1 MATGTTPRI
10 PIQPVED
17 PILCNPYAE
26 PTEHWVFDPV
36 TGEAQKQ
43 SGRREACYWYSTER
57 ARGVEYQGRLFAEE
71 NRVPLDLI
79 NDLRSDVRRWRD
91 SRYEGATPVTKQ
103 LLAEWNRPDR
113 ARRLF
118 FCQREAVET
127 VIYLAEIRLS
137 EKQTR
142 FKPRFSEAHLS
153 KLADQPENPDWTAL
167 RRLGCKMATGSG
179 KTVVMAMLAA
189 WTLCNR
195 GQNPGDDR
203 FPASI
208 LVVCPNLTV
217 KERLQVLRPDVTGN
231 YYDAFHIVPSKL
243 RPLMRA
249 GRILITNWHAF
260 ATESPHAEG
269 GKNFAVVDKGEE
281 SPAAFTRRLLGDLAD
296 HGPIL
301 VLNDEAHHCYRPAP
315 IAEPLAG
322 DDAKAARSDREE
334 ATVWISGLDRINRGC
349 GVRFCADLSATPFYI
364 PGSGHPEGKPFPWL
378 VSDFGL
384 VDAIESG
391 ITKIPRLPVSDTT
404 GRPDPMYFRLWDH
417 ITGDLS
423 PGERLAGKA
432 GKPKPDVVYRKAE
445 AALQT
450 LAGQWVE
457 RFQLVSCASDTTDK
471 TPPVLIVVCDNVNIA
486 EVFFRNISGETTVEA
501 VDPDEETGEDD
512 AGDED
517 EPAPRQRAKK
527 PKPRVV
533 HGRGKVFP
541 EFFSNTPDAPRRTVR
556 IDSRLLEQAE
566 SDDPNVKNR
575 DAAEEL
581 RRIVATV
588 GRVGEPGE
596 QVRCVVSV
604 AMLTEGWDANNVTHI
619 LGLRA
624 FRSQLLCEQVVGR
637 GLRRMDYTPD
647 PATGRLTAE
656 YVDVYG
662 IPFSIIPFKGREV
675 KQTAPEDRP
684 KNHVHALPARKAFEI
699 RYPVVEG
706 YAFDLRRN
714 AIKADVPAME
724 GLRVEPE
731 HEPTAVFVK
740 PQVGFRVGRP
750 SALGP
755 GQFVEQDRAEYYASN
770 HPQTIQ
776 FEITRQVVNG
786 LVGTDPQSAPDPKG
800 NPKLRL
806 QARHRLFPQV
816 FRVVQEYVETK
827 VDFRGVHPCE
837 LGLEKY
843 VNRIYERL
851 LSAIEPND
859 AEGESPLLPILD
871 RYEPIGTTADVNFLT
886 VRRCVGTEKS
896 HINQVVLDT
905 ETWEQSTAFRLEQ
918 SPRVAFYARND
929 ELGMVIGYDYEGQP
943 HAYQPDF
950 LVRLTDGRTVVLE
963 TKGYLMDQDRAKHA
977 AAKRWVSAVNH
988 WGQLGAWAFSVCS
1001 DPQRLG
1007 DLLAGL

>member
-1 MATGTTPRI
+1 MAIGTTAQI

-17 PILCNPYAE
+17 PILCNPYEE
-26 PTEHWVFDPV
+26 PTEHWVFDQA
-36 TGEAQKQ
+36 TGEAQRQ
-43 SGRREACYWYSTER
+43 PGRREACYWFRTER
-57 ARGVEYQGRLFAEE
+57 AHGVEYQGRLFAEE
-71 NRVPLDLI
+71 NRVPLDLV
-79 NDLRSDVRRWRD
+79 NDLRSDVRRWRE

-118 FCQREAVET
+118 FCQCEAVET
-127 VIYLAEIRLS
+127 IVYLAEIRLAG
-137 EKQTR
+137 R
-142 FKPRFSEAHLS
+142 RPRFHPRFTDAHLG
-153 KLADQPENPDWTAL
+153 KLADQPDDPGWPAL

-179 KTVVMAMLAA
+179 KTVVMAMLTA

-195 GQNPGDDR
+195 GQSPGDDR
-203 FPASI
+203 FPASV

-217 KERLQVLRPDVTGN
+217 KERLQVLRPDVAGN
-231 YYDAFHIVPSKL
+231 YYDAFHLVPAKL

-249 GRILITNWHAF
+249 GRILVTNWHAF
-260 ATESPHAEG
+260 APESPHAEG
-269 GKNFAVVDKGEE
+269 GKTFAVVDKGEE
-281 SPAAFTRRLLGDLAD
+281 SPEAFTHRLLGELAD
-296 HGPIL
+296 RGPIL

-315 IAEPLAG
+315 VESPLTG
-322 DDAKAARSDREE
+322 EDARAAKSDREE
-334 ATVWISGLDRINRGC
+334 ATVWVSGLDRINRAC
-349 GVRFCADLSATPFYI
+349 GIRFCADLSATPFYI
-364 PGSGHPEGKPFPWL
+364 AGSGHPEGKPFPWL

-417 ITGDLS
+417 ITDGLL

-445 AALQT
+445 PALAT
-450 LAGQWVE
+450 LAAQWVE
-457 RFQLVSCASDTTDK
+457 RFGLLASASDATDK

-486 EVFFRNISGETTVEA
+486 EVFYRNISGETTVE
-501 VDPDEETGEDD
+501 VVEPDDETDEDD
-512 AGDED
+512 DG
-517 EPAPRQRAKK
+517 PAPRSRAKK
-527 PKPRVV
+527 PKQRVV
-533 HGRGKVFP
+533 YGRGRVFP
-541 EFFSNTPDAPRRTVR
+541 EHFSNTREAPRRTVR
-556 IDSRLLEQAE
+556 IDSKLLEQAE

-588 GRVGEPGE
+588 GRPGEPGE

-637 GLRRMDYTPD
+637 GLRRMDYTAD

-662 IPFSIIPFKGREV
+662 IPFSIIPFKGRET
-675 KQTAPEDRP
+675 KQSAPEDRP
-684 KNHVHALPARKAFEI
+684 KNHVHALPERKAFEI

-706 YAFDLRRN
+706 YAFDLRQN
-714 AIKADVPAME
+714 AIKADVAAME

-731 HEPTAVFVK
+731 REPTAVFVK
-740 PQVGFRVGRP
+740 PQVGYQIGAP
-750 SALGP
+750 SSLGP

-770 HPQTIQ
+770 HLQTIE
-776 FEITRQVVNG
+776 FEITRQVVNA
-786 LVGTDPQSAPDPKG
+786 LVGTDPQSAPDPRG

-816 FRVVQEYVETK
+816 FRVVHEYVDRK
-827 VDFRGVHPCE
+827 VDFRGVNPCE
-837 LGLEKY
+837 LGLERY
-843 VNRIYERL
+843 VKRIVERL
-851 LSAIEPND
+851 LAAIEPND
-859 AEGESPLLPILD
+859 AAGESPLLPILD
-871 RYEPIGTTADVNFLT
+871 RYEPIGSTADVNFLT
-886 VRRCVGTEKS
+886 VRRCTGTQKS

-905 ETWEQSTAFRLEQ
+905 DAWEQSTAFRLEQ

-929 ELGMVIGYDYEGQP
+929 ELGLVIGYEYEGEP
-943 HAYQPDF
+943 HVYQPDF
-950 LVRLTDGRTVVLE
+950 LVRLTDGQTVLLE
-963 TKGYLMDQDRAKHA
+963 TKGYLTDQDRAKHA

-988 WGQLGAWAFSVCS
+988 WGQLGTWAFALCD